1 MRIRSLAAGLLLFIA
16 PVSANAIEIY
26 SDEETGTDLNIGG
39 FMQPYYRWQQD
50 LCVPS
55 TNADEDGNF
64 PCTANGE
71 ESPSGFG
78 LSRARFQFGG
88 HAFDFASFLLVV
100 ESIPSLQLLEAQ
112 INTTITPGLIWRLGR
127 YRVPYSGQELVSES
141 RLSMDRAEIIRATP
155 GRQLGSSL
163 RLQLADMVDTLPS
176 GFLNA
181 EVGVFNGESDKA
193 RSPVNNIDDGYLV
206 GGRLEVAPLGAE
218 STRYEADL
226 RPLNE
231 RNRPQFIVGGG
242 YSYTY
247 QQQEAYIQAVYGAD
261 LTVKYQ
267 GAYFYAEYMRNNQNY
282 NTDVDR
288 YAEGYN
294 LQVGYMIPAPYLRDH
309 IEVVGRY
316 EYFDPVQPA
325 FSDNAEDVETLRPS
339 APGGGA
345 ATSRLQGQNTWIGG
359 VNWYVKGNHDFKVQA
374 NYTHRIASEDWRGSA
389 AQDAIPADD
398 TDDTF
403 LLQVTYRF

>member
-1 MRIRSLAAGLLLFIA
+1 MRIRSLAAGLLLTLA
-16 PVSANAIEIY
+16 PVTANAIEIF
-26 SDEETGTDLNIGG
+26 SDEESGTDLNIGG
-39 FMQPYYRWQQD
+39 FMQPYYRWLQD

-55 TNADEDGNF
+55 TRADENGNF
-64 PCTANGE
+64 PCTATGE

-78 LSRARFQFGG
+78 LTRARFQFGG

-112 INTTITPGLIWRLGR
+112 INTTITPGLVWRLGR

-141 RLSMDRAEIIRATP
+141 RLSMDRAEIIRSTP

-163 RLQLADMVDTLPS
+163 RLQLADMVDTLPT

-218 STRYEADL
+218 RTRTEADL
-226 RPLNE
+226 RPLSE
-231 RNRPQFIVGGG
+231 RNRPQVIVGGG

-247 QQQEAYIQAVYGAD
+247 QQQEAYVQAVFGAD
-261 LTVKYQ
+261 ITVKYQ
-267 GAYFYAEYMRNNQNY
+267 GAFLYAEFMRNNQNY
-282 NTDVDR
+282 NELPDR
-288 YAEGYN
+288 YAEGFN
-294 LQVGYMIPAPYLRDH
+294 VQFGYMIPAPWANEHLEIVGIYEHYDPKVAVN
-309 IEVVGRY
+309 EVD
-316 EYFDPVQPA
+316 EA
-325 FSDNAEDVETLRPS
+325 TLQPS
-339 APGGGA
+339 APGGGPA
-345 ATSRLQGQNTWIGG
+345 STRQQGQNTVIGG
-359 VNWYVKGNHDFKVQA
+359 LNWYVKGNHDFKVQA
-374 NYTHRIASEDWRGSA
+374 NYTHRRASEDWRGSA
-389 AQDAIPADD
+389 DEDGIAADD
-398 TDDTF
+398 SDDSF